1 MSAMEQQ
8 FERMA
13 MDKLRAAATQRAD
26 HDDEQ
31 AAKADAAARVLV
43 ERLIDLEVERRTVL
57 MHERPGWH
65 PSSPGFGDGTG
76 KSTVATDA
84 MYLAY
89 IKGIRLGGWHDVA
102 RRALGKL
109 SERVRLATL
118 VRATKQDGRRDGW
131 RAATYDDIARDLG
144 SFARHLGWP
153 PGVSALGWYTN
164 GQAIKWAA
172 HKGRAELLLMA
183 KAGVTR

>member
-8 FERMA
+8 FELMS
-13 MDKLRAAATQRAD
+13 MDKLRAAAIQREE

-31 AAKADAAARVLV
+31 AAKAAAAARVFV
-43 ERLIDLEVERRTVL
+43 DRLIDLEVERRMVL

-89 IKGIRLGGWHDVA
+89 IRGIRLGGWHDVA
-102 RRALGKL
+102 RRTLGTL
-109 SERVRLATL
+109 AERHRLAVL
-118 VRATKQDGRRDGW
+118 IRGAKSDARISGPL
-131 RAATYDDIARDLG
+131 AARYDDIAADLG
-144 SFARHLGWP
+144 KYAQVLGWP
-153 PGVSALGWYTN
+153 PGVAALQRYGN
-164 GQAIKWAA
+164 GQAIKKAA
-172 HKGRAELLLMA
+172 HQGRVELLLMC
-183 KAGVTR
+183 KAGVV